1 MIIIHAMNSLPL
13 ARAVSGTLDTMMRVM
28 PAVVVAGARQ
38 TGKSTLARA
47 LGRSSQAGGPR
58 QPTPHTRRYLSL
70 DDLDVLHLA
79 RHDPDALVRG
89 SQPVTLDEVQREPDL
104 LSAVKREIDRE
115 RRPGRFLLTGSANLL
130 LMRRVSE
137 SLAGRASLP
146 VADGATR
153 AMGLG
158 RCGIWENL
166 VKSPDQDWLD
176 VVREHPTDPEDWRA
190 LARRGGFPV
199 PSVHLDAPAE
209 RAIWFDG
216 YVRTYLER
224 DLQALSSIA
233 ALPDFRR
240 LMRAAAL
247 RLGALLNQTEVGR
260 DIGLRQPTVHRWL
273 NLLETSYLLVR
284 IPAYSVNRTKRLIKA
299 PKLYW
304 SDTGLAMH
312 LSQEDEPRGAHLEN
326 LVLQD
331 LLAWRDCR
339 TRRAEVLHW
348 RTTTGEEVEFVI
360 EVDGSVLPI
369 EVKATRRPR
378 LRDAVIRVRSRRVR
392 PDTRA
397 GLCCT
402 ADSWMDTPGV
412 LAAPW
417 WGWVTSYTLAHGQA
431 QSRTHPQRLRIAS
444 WPNTPFPHLVARIAS
459 RHSDRARPR
468 DQESRSVPGSS
479 LRAHRSPTVGPRP
492 PAIELGVERRHPSRS
507 ARSAPGPSRPSPPR
521 RGRPATCGLRSDAP
535 KTAGW
540 PWRRRRSGGP
550 PKHRPRLPPA
560 LRGWPPVPPRCPRG
574 ARRRRR

>member
-1 MIIIHAMNSLPL
+1 MIIIHAMNALPL
-13 ARAVSGTLDTMMRVM
+13 ARAVAGTLDAMMRVM

-47 LGRSSQAGGPR
+47 LGRSSQAGGTG
-58 QPTPHTRRYLSL
+58 QPTPDTRRYLSL

-137 SLAGRASLP
+137 SLAGRASYLTLWP
-146 VADGATR
+146 MAR
-153 AMGLG
+153 REQSGLG
-158 RCGIWENL
+158 RCGIWEKL
-166 VKSPDQDWLD
+166 IESPDQDWLD

-199 PSVHLDAPAE
+199 PAVHLDAPAE

-260 DIGLRQPTVHRWL
+260 DIGLPQPTVHRWL

-331 LLAWRDCR
+331 LLAWRDSR
-339 TRRAEVLHW
+339 PRRADVLHW
-348 RTTTGEEVEFVI
+348 RTTTGEEVDFVI

-378 LRDAVIRVRSRRVR
+378 LRDTASLRAFRAEYHRT
-392 PDTRA
+392 TRA
-397 GLCCT
+397 GLLLHGG
-402 ADSWMDTPGV
+402 DSVEWITPGV

-417 WGWVTSYTLAHGQA
+417 WKV
-431 QSRTHPQRLRIAS
+431 
-444 WPNTPFPHLVARIAS
+444 V
-459 RHSDRARPR
+459 
-468 DQESRSVPGSS
+468 
-479 LRAHRSPTVGPRP
+479 
-492 PAIELGVERRHPSRS
+492 
-507 ARSAPGPSRPSPPR
+507 
-521 RGRPATCGLRSDAP
+521 
-535 KTAGW
+535 
-540 PWRRRRSGGP
+540 
-550 PKHRPRLPPA
+550 
-560 LRGWPPVPPRCPRG
+560 
-574 ARRRRR
+574 